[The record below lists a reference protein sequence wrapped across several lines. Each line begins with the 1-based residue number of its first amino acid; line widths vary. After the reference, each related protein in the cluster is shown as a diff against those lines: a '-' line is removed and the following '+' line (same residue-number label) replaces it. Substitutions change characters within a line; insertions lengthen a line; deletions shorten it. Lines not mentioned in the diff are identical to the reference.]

1 LDGHTDVTFQ
11 PVHPFQPDHGAF
23 PPVQQWDHEILNQV
37 VAKHAEPI
45 DLDPN
50 RVTVGAQIRNNV
62 DEAYELLKGS
72 IIVDGYGAQSVLVKK
87 LKANATPQQKAEFKN
102 DSAILSRVNHENV
115 VHVDG
120 LVNHHPALR
129 GVPAIVTEF
138 MEHTSLDEFLRV
150 HRREINQNQQL
161 KMMVDVSA
169 GMKYLV
175 DQGFVHRDLAAKNI
189 QCNAQL
195 KCKIAD
201 FSLARKLS
209 ESFVPHQVGRCL
221 YKWSAP
227 EAISQRR
234 FSEASDVWSF
244 GVVAWEI
251 QNFGES
257 PYWEMNDEEVI
268 RKIES
273 GYRLP
278 CTSGCPP
285 QVHQLMLD
293 CWKAAPNERAPFNL
307 ILKTLSSFVRSNSG
321 HQTSHRSSQYSGSCM
336 TLDSNTSATSSLGN
350 WLEGIGLGHYR
361 ERLQQ
366 NGYMTLEHI
375 VSMSRR

>member
-1 LDGHTDVTFQ
+1 MQSSSTDNTAKIAGIAAGVAIIIIMVVVFLVICTKRNSYKKGRKFVTELDGHTDVTFQ

-23 PPVQQWDHEILNQV
+23 QPVQQWDHEILNQV

-150 HRREINQNQQL
+150 RDSNWCFNTVENVEPQKRIYLATSGMLHVPEIQIL
-161 KMMVDVSA
+161 KT
-169 GMKYLV
+169 
-175 DQGFVHRDLAAKNI
+175 KNI
-189 QCNAQL
+189 QIL
-195 KCKIAD
+195 L
-201 FSLARKLS
+201 SL
-209 ESFVPHQVGRCL
+209 
-221 YKWSAP
+221 
-227 EAISQRR
+227 
-234 FSEASDVWSF
+234 
-244 GVVAWEI
+244 
-251 QNFGES
+251 
-257 PYWEMNDEEVI
+257 
-268 RKIES
+268 
-273 GYRLP
+273 
-278 CTSGCPP
+278 
-285 QVHQLMLD
+285 
-293 CWKAAPNERAPFNL
+293 
-307 ILKTLSSFVRSNSG
+307 
-321 HQTSHRSSQYSGSCM
+321 SH
-336 TLDSNTSATSSLGN
+336 
-350 WLEGIGLGHYR
+350 I
-361 ERLQQ
+361 
-366 NGYMTLEHI
+366 
-375 VSMSRR
+375 